1 MTTGAFVCSCVDT
14 CELDL
19 EAVRNGI
26 DGADV
31 IASSSH
37 LCGEEGLPAMRNV
50 LAEHELDE
58 VVITCP
64 EPQVRAGFRDLA
76 AGVGIDG
83 ETVTFVD
90 QREGAGWIHEEAVAS
105 DKTARLISAAVAGR
119 EVDSAEDRGGTLER
133 DAGSRVAVI
142 GDPEAAAA
150 LPEAAEVTLFAD
162 GSELASWTDDL
173 ENVLVERGR
182 LVEID
187 GRFGDFTVTVE
198 SRVSD
203 DCVSCMEC
211 VRQGPDGAIT
221 RYPVD
226 VAHDA
231 PDGEWTDCCPTD
243 AIEMD
248 GIRRSVEFDQIVYP
262 AGDPRTQG
270 REVGYHT
277 GAVDAGTA
285 LAVESL
291 LGGIEK
297 PAHLDLEMDAC
308 VAGDSGQPGCNDCVD
323 ACPHGAVE
331 RAAVDAVEFYPE
343 ACLNCGACTSACP
356 TGAVRLRT
364 PSNER
369 IARQVEALVS
379 PTDGGSGGPG
389 EWLFGGDDEG
399 IETPV
404 VAFVCSERAAGTIR
418 EYGQLQAAG
427 ETEIDYPPLLPVSI
441 DCTDTVGEAHLLHA
455 LAAGADGVAVLG
467 CGDDCSHSGP
477 NPTAEL
483 VTRCN
488 RAAADLGLG
497 ERFAFLSPSPGA
509 TAESV
514 DSATE
519 FAESVREFAE
529 SLREFVD
536 GLDPSPV
543 PAGEHAA
550 TGRLDAVGGN
560 AGIDP
565 LPGRAD
571 DRYDGSTPSFAS
583 HAWALESVRA
593 ITGHADPERD
603 LVRGLKDFGY
613 MEVSEGCTLTPTCA
627 TLCPTDAIRRAI
639 EEGRLEFNHEL
650 CVNCG
655 ICAEGCIED
664 VLEMHDGLD
673 LSLLPEARGGEPWV
687 TVYEG
692 EVMKCAGCG
701 EPFASTASADVLRE
715 KVGDLVGD
723 LGPGEAELFEYCRDC
738 RTSLM
743 AMPSDPAPPE
753 ENERDER
760 DERNEKNEE

>member
-1 MTTGAFVCSCVDT
+1 MSSGAFVCSCVDT
-14 CELDL
+14 CDIDL

-26 DGADV
+26 DGVDV

-37 LCGEEGLPAMRNV
+37 LCGEEGLPAMRDV
-50 LAEHELDE
+50 VAEHELDE
-58 VVITCP
+58 LVITCP
-64 EPQVRAGFRDLA
+64 EPAVRAGFYELA
-76 AGVGIDG
+76 ERMEIDG
-83 ETVTFVD
+83 EAVSFVD
-90 QREGAGWIHEEAVAS
+90 QREGAGWIHGEAEAT
-105 DKTARLISAAVAGR
+105 DKTARLINAAVAGR
-119 EVDSAEDRGGTLER
+119 EISSARGDSGRFER
-133 DAGSRVAVI
+133 EAGSRVAVI
-142 GDPEAAAA
+142 GDPEAAAT
-150 LPEAAEVTLFAD
+150 LPEGAEITLFAD
-162 GSELASWTDDL
+162 GRELASSVDDL
-173 ENVLVERGR
+173 EDVLVERGR
-182 LVEID
+182 LVDVD

-198 SRVSD
+198 SRVTD

-211 VRQGPDGAIT
+211 VREGPDGGMT

-226 VAHDA
+226 IAPDA

-248 GIRRSVEFDQIVYP
+248 GIRRSIEFDQVVYP
-262 AGDPRTQG
+262 AGEPRTRG

-277 GAVDAGTA
+277 GTVEAGIV

-297 PAHLDLEMDAC
+297 PKHLDLEMDTC

-331 RAAVDAVEFYPE
+331 RAAVDAVEFFE
-343 ACLNCGACTSACP
+343 AACLNCGACTSACP
-356 TGAVRLRT
+356 TGAVRLRE

-389 EWLFGGDDEG
+389 DWLFGSDEEG
-399 IETPV
+399 IDAPV

-427 ETEIDYPPLLPVSI
+427 ETDVDYPPLLPVSI
-441 DCTDTVGEAHLLHA
+441 GCTDTLGEAHLLHA

-467 CGDDCSHSGP
+467 CGGDCVHSGP
-477 NPTAEL
+477 DPTDEL
-483 VTRCN
+483 VERCN
-488 RAAADLGLG
+488 RAAEDLGLG
-497 ERFAFLSPSPGA
+497 ERFAFRSPSPRNA
-509 TAESV
+509 A
-514 DSATE
+514 E
-519 FAESVREFAE
+519 FAEWVREF
-529 SLREFVD
+529 VG
-536 GLDPSPV
+536 GLGPSPV

-560 AGIDP
+560 AGGDP

-583 HAWALESVRA
+583 HAWALESVRG

-603 LVRGLKDFGY
+603 LVRGLKDFGF
-613 MEVSEGCTLTPTCA
+613 MEVAEGCTLTPTCT
-627 TLCPTDAIRRAI
+627 TLCPTDAIRRNI

-673 LSLLPEARGGEPWV
+673 LSLLPEGRGGDPWV

-692 EVMKCAGCG
+692 EVMQCAGCG
-701 EPFASTASADVLRE
+701 KPFASTASADVMRE
-715 KVGDLVGD
+715 QVGDLVGD
-723 LGPGEAELFEYCRDC
+723 LGPGEEDLFEYCSDC
-738 RTSLM
+738 RSGLM
-743 AMPSDPAPPE
+743 AMPADPEPGDQDE
-753 ENERDER
+753 E
-760 DERNEKNEE
+760 